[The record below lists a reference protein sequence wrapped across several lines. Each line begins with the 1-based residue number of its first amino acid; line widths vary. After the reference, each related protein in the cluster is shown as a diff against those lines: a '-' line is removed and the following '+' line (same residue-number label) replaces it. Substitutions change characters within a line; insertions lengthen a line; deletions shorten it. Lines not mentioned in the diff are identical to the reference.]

1 MSKKSFILSIV
12 LFIFSLFLLDRLL
25 NEFLEKG
32 LNKYYG
38 IGESNEIAL
47 IGHSHL
53 MLGLNKLQIEE
64 ALKKGVSK
72 YTREGVNVSDR
83 LVMTKQLLK
92 KNTNL
97 KTVIYGVDAWTFTGE
112 GLSENSYKLFYPFL
126 DDPII
131 DDYVYNNSE
140 RVEYISK
147 KYLKSSRYNEQLISG
162 AMRGYLKNWTNLK
175 YGIVDTLKLMKTI
188 ENQTFRKI
196 NNNSDN
202 IRVLEETLSLLREN
216 NINVI
221 LLNLPTI
228 DKLTTIQKEDFNNTF
243 RIFKNLT
250 NDQVEFVDFQE
261 PWSHRYDLFFD
272 PIHLNP
278 KGQSL
283 ITEKL
288 IECLKFNDNE

>member
-12 LFIFSLFLLDRLL
+12 LFVFLLFLVDSLI
-25 NEFLEKG
+25 NELLEKG

-38 IGESNEIAL
+38 IGETNEIAL

-53 MLGLNKLQIEE
+53 MLGLNKLQLEE
-64 ALKKGVSK
+64 SLKKGVSK

-83 LVMTKQLLK
+83 LIMIKQLLNQNSK
-92 KNTNL
+92 L
-97 KTVIYGVDAWTFTGE
+97 KTIIYGVDAWTFTGE
-112 GLSENSYKLFYPFL
+112 GLSENSHKLFYPFL
-126 DDPII
+126 DEPTI
-131 DDYVYNNSE
+131 DDYIYEKSD
-140 RVEYISK
+140 RLEYYTK

-162 AMRGYLKNWTNLK
+162 AMRGYLKNWSNLK
-175 YGIVDTLKLMKTI
+175 YGTVDTIKLEKKI
-188 ENQTFRKI
+188 DNQTYRKI
-196 NNNSDN
+196 NNNPDN

-228 DKLTTIQKEDFNNTF
+228 DKLTNIQQEDFNNTF

-278 KGQSL
+278 LGQST
-283 ITEKL
+283 ITKEL
-288 IECLKFNDNE
+288 IEYLKISYNE

>member
-32 LNKYYG
+32 LNQYYG
-38 IGESNEIAL
+38 ISESNEIAL

-53 MLGLNKLQIEE
+53 MLGINKLQIEE

-83 LVMTKQLLK
+83 LVMTKQLLE

-112 GLSENSYKLFYPFL
+112 GLSDNSYKLFYPFL

-188 ENQTFRKI
+188 ENQTYRKI

-288 IECLKFNDNE
+288 IEYLKFNDNE

>member
-32 LNKYYG
+32 LNQYYG

-53 MLGLNKLQIEE
+53 MLGLNKLQIED

-83 LVMTKQLLK
+83 LVMIKQLLK

-112 GLSENSYKLFYPFL
+112 GLSDNSYKLFYPFL
-126 DDPII
+126 DNPII

-188 ENQTFRKI
+188 ENQTYRKI

-228 DKLTTIQKEDFNNTF
+228 DKLTTIQQEDFNNTF

-288 IECLKFNDNE
+288 IEYLKFNDNE

>member
-1 MSKKSFILSIV
+1 MSKKSFIFSIV
-12 LFIFSLFLLDRLL
+12 LFVFSLFLADILI

-38 IGESNEIAL
+38 IGEANEIAL
-47 IGHSHL
+47 MGHSHL
-53 MLGLNKLQIEE
+53 MLGINKSQLEE
-64 ALKKGVSK
+64 SLKKGVSK

-83 LVMTKQLLK
+83 LIMIKQLLK

-97 KTVIYGVDAWTFTGE
+97 KTLIYGVDAWTFTGE

-126 DDPII
+126 DEPII
-131 DDYVYNNSE
+131 DG
-140 RVEYISK
+140 YIYEKSDRLGYYTK

-162 AMRGYLKNWTNLK
+162 AMRGYFKNQSNLK
-175 YGIVDTLKLMKTI
+175 YGTVDTIKLEKKI
-188 ENQTFRKI
+188 DNQTYRKI
-196 NNNSDN
+196 NNNPDN

-228 DKLTTIQKEDFNNTF
+228 DKLTNIQQEDFNNTF

-278 KGQSL
+278 LGQST
-283 ITEKL
+283 ITKEL
-288 IECLKFNDNE
+288 IEYLKISYNE

>member
-1 MSKKSFILSIV
+1 MSKKSFILYII
-12 LFIFSLFLLDRLL
+12 LFVFSLFIADSLI

-38 IGESNEIAL
+38 IGDDNEIAL

-53 MLGLNKLQIEE
+53 MLGLNKLQLEE
-64 ALKKGVSK
+64 SLKKGVSK

-83 LVMTKQLLK
+83 LIMIKQLLNQNSK
-92 KNTNL
+92 L
-97 KTVIYGVDAWTFTGE
+97 KTIIYGVDAWTFTGE

-126 DDPII
+126 DEPTI
-131 DDYVYNNSE
+131 DDYIYEKND
-140 RVEYISK
+140 RLEYYTK

-162 AMRGYLKNWTNLK
+162 AMRGYLKNWSNLK
-175 YGIVDTLKLMKTI
+175 YGIVDTIKLEKKI
-188 ENQTFRKI
+188 DNQTYRKI
-196 NNNSDN
+196 NNNPDN

-228 DKLTTIQKEDFNNTF
+228 DKLTTIQQEDFNNTF

-283 ITEKL
+283 ITEEL
-288 IECLKFNDNE
+288 LKFLK

>member
-1 MSKKSFILSIV
+1 M
-12 LFIFSLFLLDRLL
+12 
-25 NEFLEKG
+25 
-32 LNKYYG
+32 
-38 IGESNEIAL
+38 
-47 IGHSHL
+47 
-53 MLGLNKLQIEE
+53 
-64 ALKKGVSK
+64 
-72 YTREGVNVSDR
+72 
-83 LVMTKQLLK
+83 
-92 KNTNL
+92 
-97 KTVIYGVDAWTFTGE
+97 
-112 GLSENSYKLFYPFL
+112 
-126 DDPII
+126 DDPTI

-188 ENQTFRKI
+188 ENQTYRKI

-202 IRVLEETLSLLREN
+202 IRVFEETLSLLTEN

-221 LLNLPTI
+221 LLNIPSI
-228 DKLTTIQKEDFNNTF
+228 DKLTNVQLNGFNQTLKIFED
-243 RIFKNLT
+243 LT
-250 NDQVEFVDFQE
+250 NDQVKFVDFQE

-278 KGQSL
+278 KGQFL

-288 IECLKFNDNE
+288 IEFLK